1 MAHAL
6 NAGRAMA
13 ARRQYE
19 MDTVGESK
27 AGARPGSQAGSA
39 GRGQSGEGSR
49 SVMEQLIQQE
59 RKRDAQLPKRD
70 TLPPREGS
78 GAEPASAP

>member
-1 MAHAL
+1 
-6 NAGRAMA
+6 
-13 ARRQYE
+13 
-19 MDTVGESK
+19 MDTVGETQ
-27 AGARPGSQAGSA
+27 AGKRPGGQAGTP

-59 RKRDAQLPKRD
+59 KKRDAQLPKRD